1 MTFFGEK
8 ISIFTAKISDDLFFL
23 VIDPV
28 FRISPFFRVFTMLNV
43 VYDPYLTTKTAIS
56 ENNSLYDT
64 FFTLFVLFARLRQH
78 CFSKYWGGPMH
89 GTSPPPQTLGETVPP
104 SPPRSPPLLVCS
116 RTLNFFLIN
125 IDTLI
130 LSTGSHYVDSFS

>member
-89 GTSPPPQTLGETVPP
+89 GTSPHLKLWGRP
-104 SPPRSPPLLVCS
+104 SPPVPPGLRPCLCVPE
-116 RTLNFFLIN
+116 L
-125 IDTLI
+125 
-130 LSTGSHYVDSFS
+130 

>member
-78 CFSKYWGGPMH
+78 CFSKYWGDQCMGRPP
-89 GTSPPPQTLGETVPP
+89 TSNFGGDRPPPVPP
-104 SPPRSPPLLVCS
+104 GLRPCLCA
-116 RTLNFFLIN
+116 LNFFLIN

-130 LSTGSHYVDSFS
+130 LSRPTGSHYVDSFS

>member
-78 CFSKYWGGPMH
+78 CFSKYWGDQCMGRPP
-89 GTSPPPQTLGETVPP
+89 TSNFGGDRPPL

-125 IDTLI
+125 ID
-130 LSTGSHYVDSFS
+130 